1 MKITYE
7 TLPILDIRETPNNP
21 RTIGVKDFERLKQSL
36 KDFPEMMDVRAIVVD
51 ENNTILGGNMRYR
64 ALLDMGAKE
73 AKVAKVDGLTDS
85 QKREFIVKDNLN
97 LGDWDFDKLEANF
110 NPDDVAKWGLDVSRL
125 LDLDL
130 DDIESNQEREANS
143 DSHTCKCPNCGREFD
158 I

>member
-7 TLPILDIRETPNNP
+7 ILPILEIRETPNNP

-51 ENNTILGGNMRYR
+51 ENSTILGGNMRYR

-73 AKVAKVDGLTDS
+73 AKVAKVEGLTDS
-85 QKREFIVKDNLN
+85 QKREFIIKDNLN
-97 LGDWDFDKLEANF
+97 LGDWDFDKLGANF
-110 NPDDVAKWGLDVSRL
+110 NPGDVAKWGLDINRL
-125 LDLDL
+125 FDLDL
-130 DDIESNQEREANS
+130 DDVESNQEREANS
-143 DSHTCKCPNCGREFD
+143 DNHTCKCPNCCREFD